1 MTHPK
6 NDQAVVNSIEAPE
19 ASMELTDAQL
29 NDVAGGSVWSG
40 IGHFALG
47 AAEAIGGVVETGASL
62 GALTPIGVIGI
73 AHGGYEMAKA
83 LDEIFTDGKGG
94 LP

>member
-1 MTHPK
+1 MTQTK
-6 NDQAVVNSIEAPE
+6 NNQVVENPIEASE
-19 ASMELTDAQL
+19 ASMKLTDAQL

-40 IGHFALG
+40 VGHFLLG
-47 AAEAIGGVVETGASL
+47 AAEGIGGVVETGASL